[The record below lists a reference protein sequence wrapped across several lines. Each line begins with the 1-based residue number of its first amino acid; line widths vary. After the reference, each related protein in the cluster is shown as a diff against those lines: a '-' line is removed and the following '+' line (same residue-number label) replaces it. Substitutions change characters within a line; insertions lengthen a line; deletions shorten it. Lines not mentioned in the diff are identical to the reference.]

1 MERLCR
7 KCQRRDAVTVLD
19 VFLGNSKPLDRALEA
34 LQAEDDKIFAL
45 QAGEEEE
52 SPIHAPICARRWAQ
66 TIARLRLMQAQNSA
80 KSDRNLYA
88 TVFIGALLLAKGAVT
103 PAFVGGVIVGI
114 GKALAAL

>member
-1 MERLCR
+1 M
-7 KCQRRDAVTVLD
+7 TILD
-19 VFLGNSKPLDRALEA
+19 VILGKSQALDRALET
-34 LQAEDDKIFAL
+34 LQREDDKIFAL

-66 TIARLRLMQAQNSA
+66 TVARLRLMQAQNSV

-88 TVFIGALLLAKGAVT
+88 TLFIGAILLAKGAVT
-103 PAFVGGVIVGI
+103 PAFIGGVVIGI